1 MNITDLTAQQ
11 LRRAAGI
18 KERLDALNRELR
30 SLLDGSSSN
39 GAASQNKRSM
49 SAAARRKIAA
59 AQKERWAKVRRAKA

>member
-18 KERLDALNRELR
+18 KERLDALNRKLR

-59 AQKERWAKVRRAKA
+59 GQKERWAKVRRAKA